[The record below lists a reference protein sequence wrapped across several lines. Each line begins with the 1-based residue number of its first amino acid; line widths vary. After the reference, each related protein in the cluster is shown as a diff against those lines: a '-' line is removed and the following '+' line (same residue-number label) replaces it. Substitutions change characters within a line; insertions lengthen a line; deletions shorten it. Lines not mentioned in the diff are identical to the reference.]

1 MKNDTSNTINLDNVL
16 DLLEGKQREVF
27 VETADQSSSSN
38 LDWGDLL
45 TEWSY
50 RLPKGY
56 PTIEEGVFVK
66 EDELRVLNEILAD
79 KGIQSPFQIKEAV
92 TVTAGMISSNPTDLK
107 EAMVCL
113 FSDALLME
121 PNLFDVYKNGLI
133 PKLVDSE
140 RKSFAKTVKMY
151 LAKAANAHGPN
162 YGISGYKYMPDYVKQ
177 SMLDLKGRKSD
188 IVVINNGFS
197 AADGII
203 KTFGKLLKPGMVNRA
218 EAFEAIRKRA
228 VELINQDYNIK
239 GYYPDNWCPGDIYF
253 FRSGKGLDAIKA
265 KSLNVGKNSLNSYFY
280 GSANTQGSIIAVSL
294 KMQLAQAGKGTT
306 FIKNVVVDG
315 VVPQDKV
322 GKDLDTQQVIKFRD
336 VKRRLDKYY
345 LGSDNW
351 LKDDKEFAKVKSAI
365 SFLAKA
371 TNAPLPIKP
380 SQSQELKNYLKTNKP
395 KVQKLVED
403 LNKKLSTTVDT
414 ASKFQEAYN
423 RFVKNL
429 KAMRIEKV
437 EGNSR
442 DFVKQIEQKNKQENG
457 GKINTNKMQELMA
470 QKAATYDL
478 ASVLIEKWTQKTK
491 TISPAFAAH
500 LEQVKNPFVAIT
512 MFAVAQHGLNPDFY
526 KAVGR
531 NNGDTGSVSEFP
543 SNSVVDEKKSV
554 QQLKVVDSPGQAGFY
569 IDYLLRMNNHTYQTT
584 LTFRF
589 SKDQIRIE
597 VEELKEV

>member
-1 MKNDTSNTINLDNVL
+1 MKNDTSSLIDLDN
-16 DLLEGKQREVF
+16 LLSQDSTPKAEV
-27 VETADQSSSSN
+27 VETLPIQV
-38 LDWGDLL
+38 DWEEVVS
-45 TEWSY
+45 EWSY
-50 RLPKGY
+50 RCPKGY
-56 PTIEEGVFVK
+56 PTIVDGKPVVEE
-66 EDELRVLNEILAD
+66 EICILNELLESR
-79 KGIQSPFQIKEAV
+79 GLESPYTVQEAI
-92 TVTAGMISSNPTDLK
+92 TVTTGLLSSNPTDVK

-113 FSDALLME
+113 FSDALLVE
-121 PNLFDVYKNGLI
+121 PDLYNLFKNSIL
-133 PKLVDSE
+133 PKLVDTE

-151 LAKAANAHGPN
+151 LTKVVNAYGKN
-162 YGISGYKYMPDYVKQ
+162 YGITGYKYMPDYVEQ
-177 SMLDLKGRKSD
+177 SILDLKGRKSD

-197 AADGII
+197 AADAIVKNFGGI
-203 KTFGKLLKPGMVNRA
+203 LKPGMVNRA
-218 EAFEAIRKRA
+218 EPFEAIRKRA
-228 VELINQDYNIK
+228 VELINQDYKIK

-253 FRSGKGLDAIKA
+253 FRSNKGLDAIKA

-280 GSANTQGSIIAVSL
+280 GSGNKQGSIIAVSL

-315 VVPQDKV
+315 VTPEDKA
-322 GKDLDTQQVIKFRD
+322 GKDKDTQQIIKFRD

-345 LGSDNW
+345 FNSQNW
-351 LKDDKEFAKVKSAI
+351 IKDEKEYAKVKSAVA
-365 SFLAKA
+365 FLAKA

-380 SQSQELKNYLKTNKP
+380 SQSKELLEYLKTNK
-395 KVQKLVED
+395 KQIEKLVNQ
-403 LNKKLSTTVDT
+403 LNTKLSQAVDT
-414 ASKFQEAYN
+414 TSKFQEAYN

-442 DFVKQIEQKNKQENG
+442 DFVKQVELKNKQDNG
-457 GKINTNKMQELMA
+457 GKLNVNKVQELLA

-478 ASVLIEKWTQKTK
+478 ASTLIEKWTQKTK

-512 MFAVAQHGLNPDFY
+512 MFAIAQHGLNPDFY
-526 KAVGR
+526 KVIGR
-531 NNGDTGSVSEFP
+531 NNGETGSISEFP
-543 SNSVVDEKKSV
+543 SNSIVDEKKSV

-569 IDYLLRMNNHTYQTT
+569 IEYLLRMNNHTYQTT

>member
-1 MKNDTSNTINLDNVL
+1 MKNDTSNTIDLDAMLSPQPTLVA
-16 DLLEGKQREVF
+16 GEV
-27 VETADQSSSSN
+27 VEAKPIQV
-38 LDWGDLL
+38 DWDEVV

-50 RLPKGY
+50 RCPKGY
-56 PTIEEGVFVK
+56 PTIVDGKPNDVEEI
-66 EDELRVLNEILAD
+66 RILNEILEER
-79 KGIQSPFQIKEAV
+79 GLQTPFTIQEVV
-92 TVTAGMISSNPTDLK
+92 TVTPGMMSSNPTDLK

-113 FSDALLME
+113 FADALLME
-121 PNLFDVYKNGLI
+121 PDLYGVYRNGTQPRLA
-133 PKLVDSE
+133 DTE
-140 RKSFAKTVKMY
+140 RKSFAKTVK
-151 LAKAANAHGPN
+151 LFLSKAANAYGTN
-162 YGISGYKYMPDYVKQ
+162 YGIPGYKYMPDYVEQ
-177 SMLDLKGRKSD
+177 SMLDIKGRKSD

-197 AADGII
+197 AADAIV
-203 KTFGKLLKPGMVNRA
+203 KSFGGMLKPGMVNRA

-253 FRSGKGLDAIKA
+253 FRSSKGLDAIKA

-280 GSANTQGSIIAVSL
+280 GSANKQGSIVAISL

-315 VVPQDKV
+315 VSPADKL
-322 GKDLDTQQVIKFRD
+322 GKDVDAQQIIKFRD
-336 VKRRLDKYY
+336 VKRRLEKYY
-345 LGSDNW
+345 FNSQNW
-351 LKDDKEFAKVKSAI
+351 IKDQNEFAKVKSAI

-371 TNAPLPIKP
+371 TNSPIPIKP
-380 SQSQELKNYLKTNKP
+380 SQGKELVAYLKTNK
-395 KVQKLVED
+395 KGVEKLVSD

-414 ASKFQEAYN
+414 TSKFQEAYN

-429 KAMRIEKV
+429 KQMRIDKV

-442 DFVKQIEQKNKQENG
+442 DFVKQIELKNKQDSG
-457 GKINTNKMQELMA
+457 GKLNTNKMQELMA
-470 QKAATYDL
+470 QKSATYDL
-478 ASVLIEKWTQKTK
+478 ASTLIEKWTEKTK

-512 MFAVAQHGLNPDFY
+512 MFAIAQHGLNPDFY
-526 KAVGR
+526 KVVGR

-569 IDYLLRMNNHTYQTT
+569 IDYLLRINNHTYQTT